1 MNKSLTKD
9 VFYLAVQKFDYVVHL
24 SMSLKSI
31 YTTEKESIQF
41 ENYYVQVPLVC
52 ILLYTELIVIML

>member
-31 YTTEKESIQF
+31 YTTERKVNSILKLIQI
-41 ENYYVQVPLVC
+41 PMVC
-52 ILLYTELIVIML
+52 TLLYRELIVIIL